1 MKPTGSVCLTRRM
14 VGDLSQ
20 KVRLNATDP
29 DRIRPGPKRKMQAS
43 LFVVFRRLFVRFE
56 NFGVVGENYVAA
68 LSFDRSLHIVISIKH
83 SRRVLDETDAG
94 KNILIE
100 VLLRVA

>member
-1 MKPTGSVCLTRRM
+1 MR
-14 VGDLSQ
+14 
-20 KVRLNATDP
+20 
-29 DRIRPGPKRKMQAS
+29 AS

-83 SRRVLDETDAG
+83 SRRVVHQTDAG
-94 KNILIE
+94 KYILIE

>member
-1 MKPTGSVCLTRRM
+1 
-14 VGDLSQ
+14 
-20 KVRLNATDP
+20 
-29 DRIRPGPKRKMQAS
+29 MQAS

-83 SRRVLDETDAG
+83 SRRVVHKSDYRMGALLDAD
-94 KNILIE
+94 
-100 VLLRVA
+100 RVVWEPTCGIP